1 MIRNMSLGA
10 KLSLIG
16 ALIILIP
23 LAGVSLLAIF
33 EAASAVEDQIDSQIL
48 SRTRDIT
55 VGLENTFDTEMRL
68 VGALSSQSSI
78 IESLKNSQETE
89 DGIPILEKTR
99 QDLVRMLDNP
109 GFEDKYQ
116 AIVVANMQGEI
127 TASSEPS
134 FNGVI
139 IKERDYFQNA
149 SKGKTVISEPVLNKV
164 TNDPFVA
171 VASPVYS
178 ESKQIVG
185 VVASLV
191 SIGHLSQL
199 VAESTIGESGYA
211 YILDRNGIFIAHPD
225 PATIMKS
232 DVNKLEGMEIYA
244 SKLKTDKSGIERYTY
259 LGVDK
264 TSGFYHMGMTGWTIN
279 LTIPDE
285 EYLSPVYRLGFIIGI
300 ISFSAL
306 ILAIV
311 IYILFSRTITKPII
325 RVQQLTQAISQ
336 GDLTIEVDI
345 KRGDE
350 IGKLANSLS
359 DMIGHLNEIVA
370 DVKTAAGYV
379 STGSRELSNSA
390 QQLSEGATEQASAAE
405 EVSSSMEEMDSS
417 IKQNSD
423 NAVSTDAIA
432 QQAAR
437 EANESGEAVQKT
449 VEAMRQISEKINII
463 EEISRQ
469 TNMLALNA
477 AIEAARAG
485 EAGKGFAV
493 VASEV
498 RKLAERSQVA
508 AADIT
513 ELSSSSVEIA
523 ETAGVRIETLV
534 KNIQQT
540 ADLVQ
545 EINAS
550 SREQAL
556 GAGQI
561 NTAIMQLDQV
571 IQHNASSS
579 EELAA
584 TAEELS
590 SQSDHLQDT
599 MGFFKINNDS
609 GAGYSSP
616 APAPKRLPAAPV
628 QRVVKSQPSR
638 KEEEIV
644 GVSLLEEDSAM
655 DDEDENFEEF

>member
-1 MIRNMSLGA
+1 MIKNMKIGA

-16 ALIILIP
+16 SLIIIIP
-23 LAGVSLLAIF
+23 LAIVSLLSVF
-33 EAASAVEDQIDSQIL
+33 QSTSAVEEQIDSQIL
-48 SRTRDIT
+48 SRTRDIE
-55 VGLENTFDTEMRL
+55 VGLENTFRAEMRL
-68 VGALSSQSSI
+68 ITALASQNDMV
-78 IESLKNSQETE
+78 EPLQNTENNGELLNRARQE
-89 DGIPILEKTR
+89 LA
-99 QDLVRMLDNP
+99 RMMTAP
-109 GFEDKYQ
+109 EFMEKYQ
-116 AIVVANMQGEI
+116 GFILADASGTIVADSDQI
-127 TASSEPS
+127 YS
-134 FNGVI
+134 GVV
-139 IKERDYFQNA
+139 IKDREYFQKA
-149 SKGKTVISEPVLNKV
+149 MTGATVISEPALNKV

-171 VASPVYS
+171 VATPVYS
-178 ESKQIVG
+178 SSKVPIG
-185 VVASLV
+185 VAASLV

-199 VAESTIGESGYA
+199 VAESTIGKTGYA

-232 DVNKLEGMEIYA
+232 DVNRLEGMETYA
-244 SKLKTDKSGIERYTY
+244 DKLKTEKSAIERYVY
-259 LGVDK
+259 KGVAK
-264 TSGFYHMGMTGWTIN
+264 TSGFYRMDLTGWTVN

-285 EYLSPVYRLGFIIGI
+285 EYLSPVIRLSMLIGI
-300 ISFSAL
+300 ISFGFL
-306 ILAIV
+306 ILAVIV
-311 IYILFSRTITKPII
+311 YIFFARSISRPII
-325 RVQQLTQAISQ
+325 QVQELAQAVAR
-336 GDLTIEVDI
+336 GDLTRTLQMH
-345 KRGDE
+345 RGDE
-350 IGKLANSLS
+350 IGKLADGLG
-359 DMIGHLNEIVA
+359 DMVAHLNEIVA

-437 EANESGEAVQKT
+437 EANESGEAVRKT

-523 ETAGVRIETLV
+523 ETAGTRIETLV

-590 SQSDHLQDT
+590 SQSDHLLDT
-599 MGFFKINNDS
+599 VGFFKISNAGAS
-609 GAGYSSP
+609 AGYVP
-616 APAPKRLPAAPV
+616 RVAAPKQLPAS
-628 QRVVKSQPSR
+628 QGQTVKKNQPPR
-638 KEEEIV
+638 REEEIV
-644 GVSLLEEDSAM
+644 GVSLLEEDPVM
-655 DDEDENFEEF
+655 DENDDNFEEF

>member
-1 MIRNMSLGA
+1 MAAENDLIEA
-10 KLSLIG
+10 LSLLKAKKTEEAQPFLQRTLDNFERVFSRSG
-16 ALIILIP
+16 MKVQYDEYALIDFYGNLVATLNKDAMGI
-23 LAGVSLLAIF
+23 SLTDREYF
-33 EAASAVEDQIDSQIL
+33 
-48 SRTRDIT
+48 
-55 VGLENTFDTEMRL
+55 
-68 VGALSSQSSI
+68 
-78 IESLKNSQETE
+78 IE
-89 DGIPILEKTR
+89 G
-99 QDLVRMLDNP
+99 M
-109 GFEDKYQ
+109 
-116 AIVVANMQGEI
+116 
-127 TASSEPS
+127 
-134 FNGVI
+134 
-139 IKERDYFQNA
+139 
-149 SKGKTVISEPVLNKV
+149 KGKNYISKPLLNKITGV
-164 TNDPFVA
+164 PFVA
-171 VASPVYS
+171 VAVPVLSYNN
-178 ESKQIVG
+178 EIVG
-185 VVASLV
+185 VLSFLV
-191 SIGHLSQL
+191 KIGFLSEL
-199 VAESTIGESGYA
+199 VTNSTIGETGYA
-211 YILDRNGIFIAHPD
+211 YILDSSGIFIAHPD

-232 DVNKLEGMEIYA
+232 DVNNLTGMEAYA
-244 SKLKTDKSGIERYTY
+244 KKIKTDDQGIERYIY
-259 LGVDK
+259 QGEKK
-264 TSGFYHMGMTGWTIN
+264 TSGFHRMELTGWTVN
-279 LTIPDE
+279 LTLPDK
-285 EYLSPVYRLGFIIGI
+285 EYMRPVYRLWYMVGILSIVFVLIAVVFFI
-300 ISFSAL
+300 
-306 ILAIV
+306 V
-311 IYILFSRTITKPII
+311 FSRSISKPII
-325 RVQQLTQAISQ
+325 RAQQLTQAIAK
-336 GDLTIEVDI
+336 GDLTVTVDI
-345 KRGDE
+345 NRGDE
-350 IGKLANSLS
+350 IGKLASGLS

-370 DVKTAAGYV
+370 DVKNAADYV

-449 VEAMRQISEKINII
+449 VAAMRLISEKINII

-485 EAGKGFAV
+485 DAGKGFAV

-513 ELSSSSVEIA
+513 ELSSSSMAVA
-523 ETAGVRIETLV
+523 ETAGVKIEALV

-590 SQSDHLQDT
+590 SQSDHLLDT
-599 MGFFKINNDS
+599 MRFFKIENE
-609 GAGYSSP
+609 GGRAPVKP
-616 APAPKRLPAAPV
+616 APRRLPARTTPAP
-628 QRVVKSQPSR
+628 RMER
-638 KEEEIV
+638 EETV
-644 GVSLLEEDSAM
+644 GVSLLSDGPDAEDN
-655 DDEDENFEEF
+655 DENFEEF